1 MITKR
6 LAAALIAACAIA
18 MCAACGGSGNS
29 SGTGATATAPAP
41 GPTITAAA
49 PAVRAVEGTGDP
61 RTAWRFDPQT
71 VTVAAGAT
79 VKFTNSGAETHTV
92 TADDGSFD
100 AGTVD
105 PGQTVTLKF
114 DHAGSFGYH
123 CSLHPWMTGTVK
135 VTPGA

>member
-1 MITKR
+1 MITR
-6 LAAALIAACAIA
+6 RSATALIAACAIA
-18 MCAACGGSGNS
+18 MCAACGGSGNG
-29 SGTGATATAPAP
+29 SGTGATATAPAA
-41 GPTITAAA
+41 GQTAAAA

-61 RTAWRFDPQT
+61 HTAWRFDPQT

-135 VTPGA
+135 VTPA

>member
-6 LAAALIAACAIA
+6 IAAVLIAACAIA
-18 MCAACGGSGNS
+18 TCAACGGSGNS
-29 SGTGATATAPAP
+29 SRTGATTTAPAP
-41 GPTITAAA
+41 GLTPAAA

-79 VKFTNSGAETHTV
+79 VSFTNSGAETHTV

-105 PGQTVTLKF
+105 PGQTVTLAF
-114 DHAGSFGYH
+114 DHAGTFGYH

-135 VTPGA
+135 VTPA